1 MEEDNSLSFSM
12 QQTIDYGNLEFVQEI
27 GEIMLDTVLNDG
39 VLKDLPILG
48 AIVGVGKSMTFD
60 LPRS

>member
-1 MEEDNSLSFSM
+1 
-12 QQTIDYGNLEFVQEI
+12 
-27 GEIMLDTVLNDG
+27 MLDTVLNDG